1 MEYEIVV
8 VVCGYAIIVVSL
20 HHDLS
25 VVVMKR
31 INLWAT

>member
-25 VVVMKR
+25 VVMKR